1 MHFDYIMQKPG
12 LMIKN
17 YVLLFVR
24 NLQRQK
30 LFSVINLLGLTVS
43 IASTLIIYLYVA
55 HEFSYDSF
63 HPNVD
68 RLYRVNQTF
77 IWAQDANSQF
87 SRTGP
92 GVAHAIKEELPE
104 VEMVSSFHTPGDFI
118 ISYVT
123 PKGDIIA
130 FEENKILAADSN
142 FFKVFNYPLI
152 QGDEASAFKQANTL
166 VMTKSTAERYFGDED
181 PLGKM
186 VRLGGSNGDGGE
198 SYEVTGVLEDTP
210 DNSTM
215 DFEVLLS
222 MESFPQ
228 VEQRYWSWVWT
239 QLETF
244 VLLKPNSSI
253 DQVREKL
260 KLIPRKR
267 AEQSI
272 QASMGVSYDEYIK
285 SGKKWELFL
294 QPVTSLHL
302 PEVPVVGSFP
312 DVGNLKII
320 YSFIGAAIFIVLLS
334 CINFM
339 NLSAAQFTRRIKEAS
354 IRKILGLGKKELGF
368 SYFFE
373 ALTFCLIAL
382 GTAYAATQL
391 LMPGFNLI
399 TGKNLTLSLSNDP
412 MIGLGLIAMTL
423 LMAIISSS
431 YPAAFLTAFNP
442 VNAIKGKS
450 RVGREGKNF
459 RNGLVV
465 FQFSVSIILIIC
477 TAIVFQQLKYASE
490 KDMGFDKDNLVLLH
504 HAEAVQN
511 GETLANAMDNVP
523 GVVSTTW
530 CSSAPPQVFGG
541 DSFSAEGV
549 GDKKF
554 NLNFTKADEDYIPT
568 LGIKMLYGRNF
579 QAENQGDSM
588 RIILNESAV
597 HRIGWELNESVIG
610 KYVTYPNGGDNMP
623 RFEVIGVIGD
633 FNYWSISSPIEAM
646 AILHSK
652 DNSIYDGVKKFLVV
666 KVKPQN
672 TEAWNTTLDGLKSK
686 WKTVAG
692 HSPFEY
698 SFVDEN
704 FAKTFSTQQKFG
716 KVLTIMA
723 TLAVLIASLGLLG
736 MIVYSLEQRT
746 KEIGIRKVSG
756 ASVYNILVLLS
767 KGYTKLILV
776 AFFIGAPLAYYVMQ
790 FWLMDFA
797 YAIKPSMWIFIVAGG
812 ATLLL
817 AIVITGYHSIKAA
830 LTNPVDVLRDE

>member
-1 MHFDYIMQKPG
+1 
-12 LMIKN
+12 MIKN
-17 YVLLFVR
+17 YILLFVR

-43 IASTLIIYLYVA
+43 MASTLIIYLYVA

-63 HPNVD
+63 HPNID

-77 IWAQDANSQF
+77 VWAHDANSQF

-92 GVAHAIKEELPE
+92 GVAHAMKEELPE

-123 PKGDIIA
+123 PKGDVIA

-152 QGDEASAFKQANTL
+152 KGDEATAFKQANTI
-166 VMTKSTAERYFGDED
+166 VMTKSTAEKYFGDD
-181 PLGKM
+181 NPLGKM
-186 VRLGGSNGDGGE
+186 VRLGGLDGKGGT
-198 SYEVTGVLEDTP
+198 SYEVTGVLDDTP
-210 DNSTM
+210 KNSTM

-222 MESFPQ
+222 MKSFPA
-228 VEQRYWSWVWT
+228 VENRYWSWVWT

-244 VLLKPNSSI
+244 VLLKPNTSI

-267 AEQSI
+267 AEESI
-272 QASMGVSYDEYIK
+272 QGAMGMSYDEYIR
-285 SGKKWELFL
+285 SGRKWELFL
-294 QPVTSLHL
+294 QPITTLHL

-373 ALTFCLIAL
+373 ALVFCLIAM
-382 GTAYAATQL
+382 GTAYALTQL
-391 LMPGFNLI
+391 LLPGFNLI
-399 TGKNLTLSLSNDP
+399 TGKKLVLSLFNDP
-412 MIGLGLIAMTL
+412 IVGVGLLAMTL

-431 YPAAFLTAFNP
+431 YPALFLTAFNP

-450 RVGREGKNF
+450 KVGREGKTF

-477 TAIVFQQLKYASE
+477 TAIVFEQLKYASE
-490 KDMGFDKDNLVLLH
+490 KEMGFDKENLVVLH
-504 HAEAVQN
+504 HAEAVKN
-511 GETLANAMDNVP
+511 GETLANIMKTVP
-523 GVVSTTW
+523 GVVNTSFCT
-530 CSSAPPQVFGG
+530 SAPPRVFGG

-549 GDKKF
+549 GDKKIQ
-554 NLNFTKADEDYIPT
+554 LNYTKADEDYIPT

-579 QAENQGDSM
+579 QPENPGDSM

-597 HRIGWELNESVIG
+597 HRIGWELDESVIG
-610 KYVTYPNGGDNMP
+610 KHITYPNSGIDGLG
-623 RFEVIGVIGD
+623 FEVIGVIAD

-652 DNSIYDGVKKFLVV
+652 DNFVYDGTKNFLVV
-666 KVKPQN
+666 KVKPQDAN
-672 TEAWNTTLDGLKSK
+672 AWQTTLEGLKNQ

-692 HSPFEY
+692 HTPFEY

-704 FAKTFSTQQKFG
+704 FAKTFSTQQQFG

-756 ASVYNILVLLS
+756 ASVYNILVLIS

-776 AFFIGAPLAYYVMQ
+776 SFLIGAPVSYYMMQ

-797 YAIKPSMWIFIVAGG
+797 YAITPSAWIFILAGG
-812 ATLLL
+812 STLLL
-817 AIVITGYHSIKAA
+817 AILITGYHSIKAA

>member
-1 MHFDYIMQKPG
+1 
-12 LMIKN
+12 MIKT

-30 LFSVINLLGLTVS
+30 LFSAINLLGLTLS

-63 HPNVD
+63 HPNAD

-104 VEMVSSFHTPGDFI
+104 VEMVSSFHTTGDFI

-123 PKGDIIA
+123 PKGDVIA

-152 QGDEASAFKQANTL
+152 KGDEASALTLANTL
-166 VMTKSTAERYFGDED
+166 LMTRSTAEKYFGAEN
-181 PLGKM
+181 PIGKM
-186 VRLGGSNGDGGE
+186 VRLGGLNGEGGV

-228 VEQRYWSWVWT
+228 VELRYWSWVWT

-272 QASMGVSYDEYIK
+272 QASMGVSYDEYVK

-294 QPVTSLHL
+294 QPITSLHL

-373 ALTFCLIAL
+373 ALAFCLLAMAA
-382 GTAYAATQL
+382 AYAATQL
-391 LMPGFNLI
+391 LLPGFNLI
-399 TGKNLTLSLSNDP
+399 TGKNLTLSLFSDP
-412 MIGLGLIAMTL
+412 MLAAGLLTMTL
-423 LMAIISSS
+423 VMAIISSS
-431 YPAAFLTAFNP
+431 YPAVFLTTFNP
-442 VNAIKGKS
+442 VNAIKGRS

-490 KDMGFDKDNLVLLH
+490 KDMGFDKENLVLLH
-504 HAEAVQN
+504 HAEAVKN
-511 GETLANAMDNVP
+511 GETLANVMDNVP
-523 GVVSTTW
+523 GVISTTY
-530 CSSAPPQVFGG
+530 CTSAPPQVFGG

-554 NLNFTKADEDYIPT
+554 QLNYTKADDDYVPT
-568 LGIKMLYGRNF
+568 LGIKMRYGRNF
-579 QAENQGDSM
+579 QAENPGDSM
-588 RIILNESAV
+588 HIILNESAV
-597 HRIGWELNESVIG
+597 HRIGWELDESVIG
-610 KYVTYPNGGDNMP
+610 KYVTYPNAGDANAK
-623 RFEVIGVIGD
+623 FEVIGVIAD
-633 FNYWSISSPIEAM
+633 FNFWSISSPIEAM

-652 DNSIYDGVKKFLVV
+652 DNYVYDGTRNFLVV
-666 KVKPQN
+666 KVQGQDA
-672 TEAWNTTLDGLKSK
+672 EAWNVTLEGLKDQ

-692 HSPFEY
+692 HTPFKY

-704 FAKTFSTQQKFG
+704 FAKTFSTQQQFG

-756 ASVYNILVLLS
+756 ASAFNILKLIS

-776 AFFIGAPLAYYVMQ
+776 AFFIGAPLAYYMMQ

-797 YAIKPSMWIFIVAGG
+797 YAITPSLWIFILAGG
-812 ATLLL
+812 STLLL
-817 AIVITGYHSIKAA
+817 AVVITGYHSIKAA
-830 LTNPVDVLRDE
+830 LTNPVEVLRDE

>member
-1 MHFDYIMQKPG
+1 
-12 LMIKN
+12 MIKN
-17 YVLLFVR
+17 YILLFVR

-43 IASTLIIYLYVA
+43 IASTLIIFLYVS

-92 GVAHAIKEELPE
+92 GVAHAMKEELPE
-104 VEMVSSFHTPGDFI
+104 VEMVTSLHTPGDFI
-118 ISYVT
+118 VSYVT
-123 PKGDIIA
+123 PKGDVIA

-142 FFKVFNYPLI
+142 FFKIFNYRLNK
-152 QGDEASAFKQANTL
+152 GDEATAFKQANTL
-166 VMTKSTAERYFGDED
+166 VMTKTTAQKYFGSDD
-181 PLGKM
+181 PIGKM
-186 VRLGGSNGDGGE
+186 VRLGGLNGDEGRSFE
-198 SYEVTGVLEDTP
+198 ITGVLDDLP

-215 DFEVLLS
+215 QFEVLLS
-222 MESFPQ
+222 MRSFPA

-244 VLLKPNSSI
+244 VLLKPNTSI
-253 DQVREKL
+253 DLVREKL
-260 KLIPRKR
+260 KSIPRKR
-267 AEQSI
+267 AAESV
-272 QASMGVSYDEYIK
+272 QASMGVSFDEYIK
-285 SGKKWELFL
+285 SGKKWDLYL
-294 QPVTSLHL
+294 QPITTLHL
-302 PEVPVVGSFP
+302 PETPVAGSFP
-312 DVGNLKII
+312 DVGNPKII

-373 ALTFCLIAL
+373 ALAFCLLAM
-382 GTAYAATQL
+382 GTAYALTQIL
-391 LMPGFNLI
+391 LPAFNLI
-399 TGKNLTLSLSNDP
+399 TGKRLVLSLSNP
-412 MIGLGLIAMTL
+412 IIGIGLLAITL

-450 RVGREGKNF
+450 KVGREGKTF

-465 FQFSVSIILIIC
+465 FQFSVSIVLIIC
-477 TAIVFQQLKYASE
+477 TAIVYQQLKYASE
-490 KDMGFDKDNLVLLH
+490 KDMGFDKENLVVLH
-504 HAEAVQN
+504 HAEAVRN
-511 GETLANAMDNVP
+511 WETLADIMGNVP
-523 GVVSTTW
+523 GVVNTSYCT
-530 CSSAPPQVFGG
+530 SAPPKVYGG

-554 NLNFTKADEDYIPT
+554 QLNYTKADENYIPA
-568 LGIKMLYGRNF
+568 LGIKMRYGRNF
-579 QAENQGDSM
+579 DPANPGDST
-588 RIILNESAV
+588 RIILNVSAV
-597 HRIGWELNESVIG
+597 HRIGWELDESVIG
-610 KYVTYPNGGDNMP
+610 KRVTYPNAGDNYP
-623 RFEVIGVIGD
+623 RFEVIGVIED
-633 FNYWSISSPIEAM
+633 FNYWTIASPIEAL

-652 DNSIYDGVKKFLVV
+652 DNSIYDGDKNFLVV

-672 TEAWNTTLDGLKSK
+672 TEQWQTTLDGLKNN

-692 HSPFEY
+692 NTPFEY
-698 SFVDEN
+698 SFVDAN
-704 FAKTFSTQQKFG
+704 FAKTFSTQQQFG

-723 TLAVLIASLGLLG
+723 ALAVLIAGLGLLG

-756 ASVYNILVLLS
+756 ASVYNILVLIS
-767 KGYTKLILV
+767 KGYTKLILI
-776 AFFIGAPLAYYVMQ
+776 AFFIGAPLAYYLMQ
-790 FWLMDFA
+790 YWLRDFA
-797 YAIKPSMWIFIVAGG
+797 YAITPSAWTFVLVG
-812 ATLLL
+812 ASTLVL
-817 AIVITGYHSIKAA
+817 AALITGYHAIKAA
-830 LTNPVDVLRDE
+830 LTNPVEILRDE

>member
-1 MHFDYIMQKPG
+1 
-12 LMIKN
+12 MIKN
-17 YVLLFVR
+17 YILLFVR

-77 IWAQDANSQF
+77 IWSSDGNTQF

-92 GVAHAIKEELPE
+92 GVAHAVKEELPE
-104 VEMVSSFHTPGDFI
+104 VELISSFHTPGDFI

-123 PKGDIIA
+123 PKGDVIA

-152 QGDEASAFKQANTL
+152 QGDEASAFKLANTL
-166 VMTKSTAERYFGDED
+166 VMTKSTAKKYFGDKD
-181 PLGKM
+181 PVGKL
-186 VRLGGSNGDGGE
+186 VQLGGLNGEGGTT
-198 SYEVTGVLEDTP
+198 YEVTGVLDDTP

-222 MESFPQ
+222 MKSFPA
-228 VEQRYWSWVWT
+228 VERFYWSWVWT

-244 VLLKPNSSI
+244 VVLKPNTNI

-267 AEQSI
+267 AAQSI
-272 QASMGVSYDEYIK
+272 EAAMGITYDEYIR
-285 SGKKWELFL
+285 SGKKWDLFL
-294 QPVTSLHL
+294 QPITSLHL
-302 PEVPVVGSFP
+302 PETPVAGSFP

-373 ALTFCLIAL
+373 ALAFCLLAMA
-382 GTAYAATQL
+382 TAYAATQL
-391 LMPGFNLI
+391 LLPGFNLI
-399 TGKNLTLSLSNDP
+399 TGKNLTLSLFSDP
-412 MIGLGLIAMTL
+412 MLAAGLLTMTL

-431 YPAAFLTAFNP
+431 YPAVFLTAFNP
-442 VNAIKGKS
+442 VNAIKGRS

-490 KDMGFDKDNLVLLH
+490 KDMGFDKENLVLLH
-504 HAEAVQN
+504 HAEAVKN
-511 GETLANAMDNVP
+511 GETLANVMDNVP
-523 GVVSTTW
+523 GVVSTTY
-530 CSSAPPQVFGG
+530 CTSAPPRIFGG

-554 NLNFTKADEDYIPT
+554 QLNYTKADEDYIPT
-568 LGIKMLYGRNF
+568 LGIKMRYGRNF
-579 QAENQGDSM
+579 QAENHGDSM

-597 HRIGWELNESVIG
+597 HRIGWELDESVIG
-610 KYVTYPNGGDNMP
+610 KYVTYPNAGDDNA
-623 RFEVIGVIGD
+623 RFEVIGVMAD
-633 FNYWSISSPIEAM
+633 FNFWSISSPIEAM

-652 DNSIYDGVKKFLVV
+652 DNYVYDGNRNFLVV
-666 KVKPQN
+666 KVQGQN
-672 TEAWNTTLDGLKSK
+672 AEAWNVTLDGLKNQ

-692 HSPFEY
+692 NTPFEY

-704 FAKTFSTQQKFG
+704 FAKTFSTQQQFG

-756 ASVYNILVLLS
+756 ASAINILTLIS

-776 AFFIGAPLAYYVMQ
+776 AFFIGAPLAYYMMQ

-797 YAIKPSMWIFIVAGG
+797 YAITPSLWIFILAGG
-812 ATLLL
+812 STLLL
-817 AIVITGYHSIKAA
+817 AVVITGYHSIKAA
-830 LTNPVDVLRDE
+830 LTNPVEVLRDE

>member
-1 MHFDYIMQKPG
+1 
-12 LMIKN
+12 MIKN
-17 YVLLFVR
+17 YILLFIR

-30 LFSVINLLGLTVS
+30 LFSVVNLLGLTVS
-43 IASTLIIYLYVA
+43 ITSTLIIYLYVA

-77 IWAQDANSQF
+77 IWSSDGNSQF

-92 GVAHAIKEELPE
+92 GVAHAVKEELQE
-104 VEMVSSFHTPGDFI
+104 VELISSFHTPGDFI

-123 PKGDIIA
+123 PKGDVIA

-152 QGDEASAFKQANTL
+152 KGDEASAFKLGNTL
-166 VMTKSTAERYFGDED
+166 IMTKSTAKKYFGDKD
-181 PLGKM
+181 PVGKM
-186 VRLGGSNGDGGE
+186 VQLAGLDGDGGTTF
-198 SYEVTGVLEDTP
+198 EVTGVLDDTP

-222 MESFPQ
+222 MKSFPV
-228 VEQRYWSWVWT
+228 VERLHWSWVWT

-244 VLLKPNSSI
+244 VLLKPNTNI

-267 AEQSI
+267 AAPSI
-272 QASMGVSYDEYIK
+272 EAAMGITYDEYIR

-294 QPVTSLHL
+294 QPITSLHL
-302 PEVPVVGSFP
+302 PETPVVGSFP

-320 YSFIGAAIFIVLLS
+320 YSFIGAAIFIALLS
-334 CINFM
+334 CVNFM

-373 ALTFCLIAL
+373 ALAFCLIAFA
-382 GTAYAATQL
+382 TAYAATQL
-391 LMPGFNLI
+391 LLPGFNLI
-399 TGKNLTLSLSNDP
+399 TGKNLSLSLISDP
-412 MIGLGLIAMTL
+412 MVVAGLLTMTL
-423 LMAIISSS
+423 LMALISSS
-431 YPAAFLTAFNP
+431 YPAVFLTAFNP

-490 KDMGFDKDNLVLLH
+490 KDMGFDKENLVLLH
-504 HAEAVQN
+504 HAEAVRN
-511 GETLANAMDNVP
+511 PETLSNVMDNVP
-523 GVVSTTW
+523 GIISTTY
-530 CSSAPPQVFGG
+530 CTSVPPEVFGG
-541 DSFSAEGV
+541 DSFSAEGM

-554 NLNFTKADEDYIPT
+554 QLNYTKADEDYIPT
-568 LGIKMLYGRNF
+568 LGIKIRYGRNF
-579 QAENQGDSM
+579 QSENPRDSL
-588 RIILNESAV
+588 RIILNETAV
-597 HRIGWELNESVIG
+597 HRIGWELDESVIG
-610 KYVTYPNGGDNMP
+610 RYVTYPNAGDDKA
-623 RFEVIGVIGD
+623 RYEVIGIMAD
-633 FNYWSISSPIEAM
+633 FNFWSISSPIEAL
-646 AILHSK
+646 ALFHSK
-652 DNSIYDGVKKFLVV
+652 DNFVYDGNRNFLVV
-666 KVKPQN
+666 KVQGQSA
-672 TEAWNTTLDGLKSK
+672 EAWDITLDGLKHQ
-686 WKTVAG
+686 WKAVAG
-692 HSPFEY
+692 HTPFQY

-704 FAKTFSTQQKFG
+704 FAKTFSTQQEFG
-716 KVLTIMA
+716 KVLTVMA
-723 TLAVLIASLGLLG
+723 TLAMLIASLGLLG
-736 MIVYSLEQRT
+736 IIVYSLEQRT

-756 ASVYNILVLLS
+756 ATVFNILLLIS
-767 KGYTKLILV
+767 TGYTKLILV
-776 AFFIGAPLAYYVMQ
+776 AFFISAPLAYYMMQ

-797 YAIKPSMWIFIVAGG
+797 YAITPSVWIFILAGG
-812 ATLLL
+812 STLLV
-817 AIVITGYHSIKAA
+817 AVVITGYHAIKAA